1 MNPDE
6 DSPTNSIKEAM
17 TKPRRISRF
26 ATLEGL
32 LRTFSPGER
41 FLLYGLTIVLGL
53 SAFALLA
60 GANASVSVTIPSHG
74 GSLTEGEV
82 GPARFLNP
90 VIAMSQADAD
100 LSALVYSGL
109 TRALPDGTITPDL
122 AQSLDISADGTTYTF
137 KLRPTAT
144 FHDGKPLTSA
154 DVAFTVAAAQNPNIK
169 SPLRADWEGVVV
181 QTPDSH
187 TVIFKLPHAYAPF
200 IQNTT
205 MGILP
210 KHLWSTVSAEEFPF
224 SPVNTHPVGSG
235 PYKVSGVQTDSTGS
249 VTRYDL
255 APFKAFALG
264 EPYVGHI
271 TFLFYPNE
279 DGMLTAFNQGRI
291 DAVAGI
297 DPEQLSLIERTD
309 TQTVSTILPR
319 VFGVFFNQSHSAV
332 LSDPSVRAALDT
344 AIDKQRLV
352 DMTLFGYGVPLK
364 GPLPP
369 IAAPTDNHTINVST
383 AYTDDSIAAAQ
394 ALLVKGGWK
403 HNADNTWTNAKG
415 LPLSFTLSTADP
427 TELSATADAV
437 AAAWKALGA
446 SVTVQVYPLSDLNT
460 TVIRPRNYDAIL
472 FGEVV
477 GRELDL
483 FAFWH
488 SSQRNDPGLNL
499 ALYANAGVDT
509 LLSQARATTDTEER
523 TKIYDQFATLLEH
536 DRPAVFLYS
545 PEFLY
550 EVPKSLKGV
559 SLGATTVPSERFL
572 NVYQWYTDT
581 ESVWSIFTDKSP
593 ETGV

>member
-1 MNPDE
+1 
-6 DSPTNSIKEAM
+6 M

-122 AQSLDISADGTTYTF
+122 AQSFDISADGTTYTF

-144 FHDGKPLTSA
+144 FHDGTPLTSA

-255 APFKAFALG
+255 IPFKAFALG
-264 EPYVGHI
+264 EPYIGRI
-271 TFLFYPNE
+271 TFLFYPNQ
-279 DGMLTAFNQGRI
+279 DGMLAAFNQGRI

-297 DPEQLSLIERTD
+297 DPEQLSLIKRTD

-332 LSDPSVRAALDT
+332 LSDASVRAALDT

-383 AYTDDSIAAAQ
+383 AY
-394 ALLVKGGWK
+394 
-403 HNADNTWTNAKG
+403 
-415 LPLSFTLSTADP
+415 
-427 TELSATADAV
+427 
-437 AAAWKALGA
+437 
-446 SVTVQVYPLSDLNT
+446 T

-593 ETGV
+593 ETGA

>member
-1 MNPDE
+1 
-6 DSPTNSIKEAM
+6 M
-17 TKPRRISRF
+17 TKPRQVSRF
-26 ATLEGL
+26 ATFEAL
-32 LRTFSPGER
+32 LRVFSPGER
-41 FLLYGLTIVLGL
+41 FFLYGLTIVLGL

-90 VIAMSQADAD
+90 VIAMSQADSD

-109 TRALPDGTITPDL
+109 TRALPDGTIAPDI
-122 AQSLDISADGTTYTF
+122 AESFTISTDGTVYTF
-137 KLRPTAT
+137 KLRPGAT
-144 FHDGKPLTSA
+144 FQDGTALTSA

-181 QTPDSH
+181 QTPDAH

-210 KHLWSTVSAEEFPF
+210 KHLWNAVSAEEFPF

-235 PYKVSGVQTDSTGS
+235 PYKVTGVQTDSTGS

-255 APFKAFALG
+255 SPFKAFALG
-264 EPYVGHI
+264 EPYIGRI
-271 TFLFYPNE
+271 TLLFYPNQ
-279 DGMLTAFNQGRI
+279 DSMLTAFNQGHI
-291 DAVAGI
+291 DAIAGI
-297 DPEQLSLIERTD
+297 DPEQLSMIKRSD
-309 TQTVSTILPR
+309 TQTISTILPR

-332 LSDPSVRAALDT
+332 LADSSVRAALDT

-352 DMTLFGYGVPLK
+352 DMVLFGYGAPLK
-364 GPLPP
+364 GPVPP
-369 IAAPTDNHTINVST
+369 ASITSTQPHSTNVST

-394 ALLVKGGWK
+394 AILVKGGWK
-403 HNADNTWTNAKG
+403 HNTDNTWTNAKG
-415 LPLSFTLSTADP
+415 QALAFTLSTADP
-427 TELSATADAV
+427 SELVNTANAV

-499 ALYANAGVDT
+499 ALYASAGVDT
-509 LLSQARATTDTEER
+509 LLSLARATTDTEER
-523 TKIYDQFATLLEH
+523 QKIYDHFATLVEK

-550 EVPKSLKGV
+550 QVPKGLRGV
-559 SLGATTVPSERFL
+559 SLGAATVPSERFL

-593 ETGV
+593 ETGA